1 MTTRHLR
8 SGLQIL
14 VLLLTVN
21 AGLGYALGWLHFGV
35 ERFCPFG
42 GVETIWAVLTHQSF
56 TCATGPFNLSL
67 MLALLA
73 LTLVARKS
81 FCSWVCPV
89 GTVHEWL
96 GALGRRLRGRKHGRE
111 LGLFSPSSMKD
122 APWRWLRLPVLALVL
137 AFTVGTGELIFRP
150 YDPYYV
156 LFSAHGHD
164 VAKWSYLVIGLLLA
178 LGIVVPM
185 FWCRYLCPL
194 GGLLWPFSRVGWL
207 RLRRSESACTDCR
220 ACDTA
225 CPHGIPVSCQEQVDA
240 GECTLCMEC
249 TVACRQEGALRIE
262 GAGLAH
268 RALPAWLLVLL
279 ILVSGT
285 AGYFSAGAFTFASYE
300 QIYADPGMGI
310 ETARLTLIVDGV
322 KCVDTAEN
330 AAHQLEGLPGLFELA
345 AFAADNRLELSI
357 DPLRLS
363 RDAIV
368 DRLQGPVW
376 VPETGEF
383 LFGVFRVRETRLDEP

>member
-1 MTTRHLR
+1 M
-8 SGLQIL
+8 
-14 VLLLTVN
+14 LLLTVN

-35 ERFCPFG
+35 EKFCPFG
-42 GVETIWAVLTHQSF
+42 GVETLWAVLTNQSF

-96 GALGRRLRGRKHGRE
+96 GALGRKLRPRKRGKE
-111 LGLFSPSSMKD
+111 LGLIAPASTKD
-122 APWRWLRLPVLALVL
+122 AAWRWLRLPVLAAVL

-164 VAKWSYLVIGLLLA
+164 VTLWSYLVIGLVLA
-178 LGIVVPM
+178 IGIVVPM
-185 FWCRYLCPL
+185 AWCRYLCPL

-207 RLRRSESACTDCR
+207 RLRRSEGACTDCR
-220 ACDTA
+220 ACDIA
-225 CPHGIPVSCQEQVDA
+225 CPHGIPVSTVERVDA

-249 TVACRQEGALRIE
+249 TSACRQEGALAIE
-262 GAGLAH
+262 GAGLA
-268 RALPAWLLVLL
+268 RRPLPAWLLALL
-279 ILVSGT
+279 ILIAGT
-285 AGYFSAGAFTFASYE
+285 AGYFSAGAFTYSSYD
-300 QIYADPGMGI
+300 QIYEEPGPGM
-310 ETARLTLIVDGV
+310 EPARLTLFVDGV
-322 KCVDTAEN
+322 KCVDTAIG
-330 AAHQLEGLPGLFELA
+330 AARQLEGLPGLYDLTA
-345 AFAADNRLELSI
+345 YAADNRLELRI
-357 DPLRLS
+357 DPARLS
-363 RDAIV
+363 ADTIV
-368 DRLQGPVW
+368 EKLQGPVW

-383 LFGVFRVRETRLDEP
+383 HFGVFRVRETRRDEPIAKENP